1 MRIDLDAPI
10 IPGIGLGGIRLYSK
24 VDEIKDILNAPEI
37 KKEVSYNGTM
47 YELENAIRIFVNNHN
62 NKVYKLTAIDNYRG
76 TLFEQIKIGMNV
88 NDILKIEPS
97 FEYEDFEEVFI
108 SPKGIYMERDLNDIV
123 FWLSVFVKESEA
135 LNIDDFWAG
144 KW

>member
-10 IPGIGLGGIRLYSK
+10 IPWIGLGGIRLYSK
-24 VDEIKDILNAPEI
+24 VDEIKDILNAPET
-37 KKEVSYNGTM
+37 KKEVSYDDTR
-47 YELENAIRIFVNNHN
+47 YEIENAIYIFVNNHN
-62 NKVYKLTAIDNYRG
+62 NKVYKLTATDNYRG

-108 SPKGIYMERDLNDIV
+108 SPKGILVERDLNDIV
-123 FWLSVFVKESEA
+123 FWISVHIEE
-135 LNIDDFWAG
+135 LNTISDDDFWAG

>member
-10 IPGIGLGGIRLYSK
+10 IPWIGLGGIRLYSK
-24 VDEIKDILNAPEI
+24 VDEIKDILNAPET
-37 KKEVSYNGTM
+37 KKEVSYDDTR
-47 YELENAIRIFVNNHN
+47 YEIENAIYIFVNNYN
-62 NKVYKLTAIDNYRG
+62 NKVYKLTATDNYRG